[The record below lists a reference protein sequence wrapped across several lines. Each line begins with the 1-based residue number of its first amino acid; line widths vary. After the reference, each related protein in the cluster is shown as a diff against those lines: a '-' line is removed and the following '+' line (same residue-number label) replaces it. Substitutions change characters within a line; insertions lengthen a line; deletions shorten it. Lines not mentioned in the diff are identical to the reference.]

1 MQVASAVERNGRR
14 IVRMLL
20 LPAMLFMLV
29 GCVEIPTAAWEE
41 LSEAR
46 RDYDKRAY
54 RVASGKVDIA
64 LREHVHRGGS
74 ADTVPRGAEAFAA
87 EAYYLRSLCGT
98 KTFKKVRAEADA
110 KQCLKLSKDAA
121 LTARAHANLATLLY
135 EANRIREALPHF
147 AEALKGL
154 PDRPPTDLMRYRY
167 GLSLQRENRW
177 KEARVQFA
185 AVFQHYPTGTS
196 AQHAKRLYEWPHDFY
211 SIQCG
216 AFRDKSKA
224 AKLERKLKRA
234 GLRSKVE
241 TRPRSGEL
249 LYVVYVGRYPR
260 YNGARDSLR
269 SVQRVVSDALVVP
282 Q

>member
-1 MQVASAVERNGRR
+1 MRASSAVERNGRR

-20 LPAMLFMLV
+20 LPALFSPLA
-29 GCVEIPTAAWEE
+29 GCVSIPTVAWER
-41 LSEAR
+41 LNAAR
-46 RDYDKRAY
+46 QDYDQRAY
-54 RVASGKVDIA
+54 RVATGKVDSA
-64 LREHVHRGGS
+64 LEKYVNRGGS
-74 ADTVPRGAEAFAA
+74 AGTVPRGAEAFAA

-110 KQCLKLSKDAA
+110 RQCLKLSKNAA

-185 AVFQHYPTGTS
+185 TVYQQYPTGAS

-216 AFRDKSKA
+216 AFRDKNKA
-224 AKLERKLKRA
+224 AKLERKLRRA

-241 TRPRSGEL
+241 SRPRSGEVL
-249 LYVVYVGRYPR
+249 HVVYVGRYPR
-260 YNGARDSLR
+260 YDGARDSLR

>member
-1 MQVASAVERNGRR
+1 MQAENAVQRNGRR
-14 IVRMLL
+14 MVRMFL
-20 LPAMLFMLV
+20 LPVLSFLPV
-29 GCVEIPTAAWEE
+29 GCVEIPTAAWEQ
-41 LSEAR
+41 LSAAR

-54 RVASGKVDIA
+54 RIATGKVDAA
-64 LREHVHRGGS
+64 LEKYVHRGGS
-74 ADTVPRGAEAFAA
+74 ADTVPPGAGAFAA

-98 KTFKKVRAEADA
+98 KTFNKVRAEADA
-110 KQCLKLSKDAA
+110 RQCLKLSKDAD

-135 EANRIREALPHF
+135 EANRIREAIPHF
-147 AEALKGL
+147 RAALKGL

-177 KEARVQFA
+177 KEARLQFA